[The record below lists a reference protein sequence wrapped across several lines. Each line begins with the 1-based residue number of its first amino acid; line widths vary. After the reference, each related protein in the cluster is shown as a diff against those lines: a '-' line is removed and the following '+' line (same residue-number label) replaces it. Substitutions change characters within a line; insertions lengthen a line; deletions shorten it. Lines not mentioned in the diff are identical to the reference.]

1 VLNSAGTIA
10 NAEDFKILL
19 QMADKRA
26 DTELTILMTYV
37 SNKPACLLACR
48 KLVCECMT

>member
-1 VLNSAGTIA
+1 MVQGTIA

-26 DTELTILMTYV
+26 DMELTIIMTYV
-37 SNKPACLLACR
+37 SDKAATLLACR
-48 KLVCECMT
+48 KLVCECML